1 MFIYIDNQGNETR
14 CANWATAREYQLQN
28 GGAAEYYK
36 SANGGQGKIIRAMQ
50 FS

>member
-28 GGAAEYYK
+28 GGA
-36 SANGGQGKIIRAMQ
+36 GKIVRAMQ

>member
-14 CANWATAREYQLQN
+14 CANYAT
-28 GGAAEYYK
+28 AEYYK